1 MTDKLTIENYRDIL
15 SDKLRLIRELEIALT
30 GCGFDDAESS
40 LSQMIDFAKEL
51 RTVAFHRG
59 EEIERLRKA
68 LQTVSVAH
76 IEPETEFSNTI
87 KKFSRAM
94 LAKLPSDGCEFPIN

>member
-1 MTDKLTIENYRDIL
+1 MGDQLTIENYRDIL

-30 GCGFDDAESS
+30 GCGFDGAESS
-40 LSQMIDFAKEL
+40 LSEMIDFARDL

-87 KKFSRAM
+87 KQFSRAM
-94 LAKLPSDGCEFPIN
+94 LAKQPHNGCEFPMN